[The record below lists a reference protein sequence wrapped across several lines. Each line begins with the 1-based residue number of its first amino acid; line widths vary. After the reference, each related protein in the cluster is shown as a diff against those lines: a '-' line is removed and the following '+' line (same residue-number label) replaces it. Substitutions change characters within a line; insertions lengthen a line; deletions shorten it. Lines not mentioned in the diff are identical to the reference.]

1 MKKVCRL
8 RIRKYIY
15 LIINWLNLTQPIM
28 SSTNIWLSWNILP
41 RYNKLITNCPLKT
54 KEFMLHR
61 IVIKMLQTCVL
72 GSLKILASGG
82 VILASIESVRL
93 QLWSF
98 FFDESKLDWFFG
110 LNKTDLFLKFSGLF
124 VILASIASV
133 CLRLWS
139 FLFGW

>member
-41 RYNKLITNCPLKT
+41 RYNKLINNCRPLKT

-82 VILASIESVRL
+82 VILASIASVRL

-98 FFDESKLDWFFG
+98 FFDGSKLVNFFG
-110 LNKTDLFLKFSGLF
+110 QKKLIFKIFRFLF
-124 VILASIASV
+124 VWLDSKRRV
-133 CLRLWS
+133 VHKLW
-139 FLFGW
+139 L